1 MNICYWGLRKASI
14 IGSVRFKT
22 KIKMTFHLKII
33 FYFPLDEYF
42 YVPILM
48 KSVVTNGQ
56 SINLSQGASLD
67 RFF

>member
-1 MNICYWGLRKASI
+1 
-14 IGSVRFKT
+14 
-22 KIKMTFHLKII
+22 MTFYLKII

-56 SINLSQGASLD
+56 SINLSQGVSLG
-67 RFF
+67 RFFLRSGKKSLEKKFNEPHIGW